1 LLDEDTSAPSSYTQ
15 DRVNARRYSG
25 FLSDADYLRR
35 QRYSRRN
42 RSAGSDP
49 IPMFQGSEDLPL
61 ESQLDIYYS
70 IVQQQDMVENIRAQ
84 SWPMQ
89 VKLRSIRQLED
100 SINEKKQYLGKLYTF
115 RHKSLKAIDKATRTV
130 DSWKYPLNFWESS
143 IKLVEGY
150 FGSVVGSYFY
160 FLRRLFFLNVLLAL
174 LILLPFVVVPQWVS
188 GKGTKTDPY
197 LSRFENTV
205 IFYGYYDAGS
215 LGFGY
220 YNMSVAFLICNL
232 VFFLFSFFY
241 ILRRYVCLTKRAV
254 LRQTDTS
261 CE

>member
-1 LLDEDTSAPSSYTQ
+1 MARRTRTVGVTTPLLDEDTSAPSSYTQ

-89 VKLRSIRQLED
+89 VKLRSIR
-100 SINEKKQYLGKLYTF
+100 Y
-115 RHKSLKAIDKATRTV
+115 
-130 DSWKYPLNFWESS
+130 
-143 IKLVEGY
+143 
-150 FGSVVGSYFY
+150 
-160 FLRRLFFLNVLLAL
+160 
-174 LILLPFVVVPQWVS
+174 
-188 GKGTKTDPY
+188 
-197 LSRFENTV
+197 
-205 IFYGYYDAGS
+205 
-215 LGFGY
+215 
-220 YNMSVAFLICNL
+220 ICNQL
-232 VFFLFSFFY
+232 V
-241 ILRRYVCLTKRAV
+241 RRSRSVCICGCVGNWRIQSTKRSN
-254 LRQTDTS
+254 T
-261 CE
+261 